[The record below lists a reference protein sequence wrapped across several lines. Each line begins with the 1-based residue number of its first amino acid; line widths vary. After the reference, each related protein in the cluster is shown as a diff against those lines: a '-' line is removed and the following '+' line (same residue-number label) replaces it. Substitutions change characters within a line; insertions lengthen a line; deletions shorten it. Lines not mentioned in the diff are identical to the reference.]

1 MIRTIGYRHM
11 IAWLTLLLSAGTVL
25 AFEWS
30 PEIIRPGDQRYLVEV
45 RKGEGDAGAVFH
57 VEIVLTDLGGSFD
70 AAVTLQIVRTGVA
83 PAEVG
88 NLPFYLGFDASFALM
103 AASPNMIFA
112 AQVGVAGDVT
122 VRDEPVELM
131 FGMGRVHYERE
142 ELVAGLT
149 CVVVRVELTGDSEH
163 TLAVAEGVPF
173 PCFSDYGEGDG
184 RVRTRILEAD

>member
-1 MIRTIGYRHM
+1 MIRTRCYRH
-11 IAWLTLLLSAGTVL
+11 IITWVTLLLSAGTVL

-45 RKGEGDAGAVFH
+45 RQGDAAAFH

-70 AAVTLQIVRTGVA
+70 VAVTLPIVRTGLS

-88 NLPFYLGFDASFALM
+88 SLLFYLGAEANVALM
-103 AASPNMIFA
+103 AAAPNLMYA
-112 AQVGVAGDVT
+112 SYVGIAGDVA
-122 VRDEPVELM
+122 VRDERVELL
-131 FGMGRVHYERE
+131 GGIVRVHFERE
-142 ELVAGLT
+142 EQVAGLT
-149 CVVVRVELTGDSEH
+149 CVVVRVEWTGFGEY